1 MSEKTKWVFL
11 PIHKSRVIKELEKST
26 LIKIS
31 DNSSTILPHVFRRKK
46 ESDTMIYY
54 SLPVGFKI
62 NVRSPPPPPPEYK
75 TTDETFD
82 LEAFGVKRLSTEL
95 E

>member
-1 MSEKTKWVFL
+1 MSEKTNWVFL
-11 PIHKSRVIKELEKST
+11 PVHKSRVIKELEKST
-26 LIKIS
+26 LIKVS
-31 DNSSTILPHVFRRKK
+31 DSSSTILPHAFRRKK

-62 NVRSPPPPPPEYK
+62 NVRFSYNEDGEYK

>member
-1 MSEKTKWVFL
+1 
-11 PIHKSRVIKELEKST
+11 
-26 LIKIS
+26 
-31 DNSSTILPHVFRRKK
+31 
-46 ESDTMIYY
+46 MIYY
-54 SLPVGFKI
+54 SLPAGFKI
-62 NVRSPPPPPPEYK
+62 NVRFSYNEDGEYK